1 MKRTTAILS
10 AALLSSG
17 MLAAAPS
24 VMAAPSASAASQQ
37 SGTVAVN
44 FTDQQLQDFSS
55 AAVKISEITQ
65 TYMPQLQ
72 KAGDNAQQ
80 HESILREANGKMI
93 KAVESA
99 GLQVDEFNRI
109 GQAIQQDPSLLKR
122 VQAMA
127 QPHTNPPHTK

>member
-17 MLAAAPS
+17 ILVTAPS
-24 VMAAPSASAASQQ
+24 VMAAPAPQAASQQ
-37 SGTVAVN
+37 SGAVAAG

-65 TYMPQLQ
+65 TYTPQLQ

-80 HESILREANGKMI
+80 RDSILREANSKMI
-93 KAVESA
+93 KAVESS
-99 GLQVDEFNRI
+99 GLHVDEFNRI
-109 GQAIQQDPSLLKR
+109 GQAIQQDPQLLKR

-127 QPHTNPPHTK
+127 QPRK

>member
-17 MLAAAPS
+17 MFAAAPS
-24 VMAAPSASAASQQ
+24 VMAAPAVSAASQQ
-37 SGTVAVN
+37 SGTAAVN

-127 QPHTNPPHTK
+127 QPHTK